1 MKKGF
6 IFVTSA
12 LLALGLASCNNP
24 APEGSQPTASSVN
37 STAKSTSS
45 AAETNQG
52 PKKELTN
59 VSISLGKD
67 GGKAYITVRGTQ
79 SNYTAEE
86 FKWAWGLLN
95 EGTSSFDYGKE
106 RPEDADYTALTFDAN
121 NEFTVRLCLTDIT
134 TIKAGATY
142 RIYGGAPGNY
152 KDIGFESNMFGAND
166 GTRNY
171 YLRQDLNNSLTFD
184 NIQPFTFSEASIVEM
199 AAADLPTGVTEAGAY
214 LKFGGNNTNS
224 VTMDTINAWHTA
236 GNIAGNFQ
244 RVIPENSY
252 SLHDHADT
260 ERFWKVEGTKVYFY
274 LYVGFIGEGEG
285 WMLHFDLVSGNS
297 NAGCGTSTKYNGETA
312 YQIGG
317 ATYKIYSDSSL
328 SGEENYWG
336 CLGVYREGTPT
347 T

>member
-24 APEGSQPTASSVN
+24 APESSQPTASIVN

-45 AAETNQG
+45 AAETSQG

-106 RPEDADYTALTFDAN
+106 RPEDADYAALTFDAN

-184 NIQPFTFSEASIVEM
+184 NIQPFTFSEASVVEM

>member
-24 APEGSQPTASSVN
+24 APESSQPTASIVK

-45 AAETNQG
+45 AAEISQG

-106 RPEDADYTALTFDAN
+106 RPADTDYTALTFDAN

-184 NIQPFTFSEASIVEM
+184 NIQPFTFSEASVIEM

-214 LKFGGNNTNS
+214 LKFGGNNTNN

-285 WMLHFDLVSGNS
+285 WMLHFDLVSGNK

>member
-24 APEGSQPTASSVN
+24 VPEESKPTTSSVN

-45 AAETNQG
+45 AAETSQG

-106 RPEDADYTALTFDAN
+106 RPEDADYAALTFDAN

-312 YQIGG
+312 YHIGD

>member
-45 AAETNQG
+45 AAETSQG